1 MMVAVLV
8 IGYVLV
14 LRYFDQKNRERD
26 RIKLGDQAP
35 SGPPDY
41 AALQQA
47 LARMSDQL
55 TQLEAQYGELARRL
69 EVTQ

>member
-1 MMVAVLV
+1 MMVAILV

-26 RIKLGDQAP
+26 RLKAGVTKA

-41 AALQQA
+41 AALQRT
-47 LARMSDQL
+47 LAHMTEQL
-55 TQLEAQYGELARRL
+55 SQLEALYRELSRRL
-69 EVTQ
+69 EVTR